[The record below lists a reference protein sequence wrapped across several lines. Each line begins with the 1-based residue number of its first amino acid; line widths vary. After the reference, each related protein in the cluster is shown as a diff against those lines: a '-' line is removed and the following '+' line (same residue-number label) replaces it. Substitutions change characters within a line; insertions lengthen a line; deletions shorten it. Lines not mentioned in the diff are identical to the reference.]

1 MYKYNNV
8 IKQMNAT
15 RFNTFQEFYVFK
27 GALVTTKY
35 YVLHWNGFLYIW
47 KHFIFL
53 FYKILK

>member
-27 GALVTTKY
+27 GALATTKY
-35 YVLHWNGFLYIW
+35 YVLQWNGSLYIL
-47 KHFIFL
+47 KHL
-53 FYKILK
+53 FFFTC